1 MHHKK
6 VPGWHRGAYRH
17 RPFLRSG
24 RRAYFRHVNC
34 GLYGNRNLFPEGN
47 RNTEEEGSLGSIL
60 GPSAEERDGPGGDAY
75 LKLIL
80 LKISKDF
87 HTIKG
92 CLLVLTAISVIG
104 IILGLLSF
112 LF

>member
-1 MHHKK
+1 MQYLREIYTLLTDMNMIEEEIQSQA
-6 VPGWHRGAYRH
+6 HRK
-17 RPFLRSG
+17 
-24 RRAYFRHVNC
+24 
-34 GLYGNRNLFPEGN
+34 
-47 RNTEEEGSLGSIL
+47 EEEGSLGSIL

-104 IILGLLSF
+104 IIWGLLSF